1 MVSRG
6 CWKVLPFHDLAPSP
20 PRSKKVAGSF
30 HPGINW
36 GYSTPFVLSMPSF
49 RSFIVSL
56 CEPCRN
62 AGSTDSS
69 HHPAKPTDISRAAPQ
84 EVSPPPEK
92 AQESTQKSDQ
102 PPSVFSR
109 LLATAIEAGSNHTLS
124 LISDNP
130 SPVQEYKRPTWFSWD
145 LVIAEDKLS
154 AAGYLSNSNDAPEA
168 DTTPAPNAE
177 SQILG
182 TESLRPSIFQTD
194 ESHTGEEAI
203 SWFERL
209 TAIWSDVCK
218 KMTNGE
224 APKSELIWKDWH
236 FNLEQQDRISESEAL
251 KNTTHVSE
259 GFDQMSSIHN
269 AVQCGDKSKKSKF
282 FTLTVKTTDQGRLE
296 GTCQR
301 PTVA

>member
-1 MVSRG
+1 
-6 CWKVLPFHDLAPSP
+6 
-20 PRSKKVAGSF
+20 
-30 HPGINW
+30 
-36 GYSTPFVLSMPSF
+36 
-49 RSFIVSL
+49 
-56 CEPCRN
+56 
-62 AGSTDSS
+62 
-69 HHPAKPTDISRAAPQ
+69 
-84 EVSPPPEK
+84 
-92 AQESTQKSDQ
+92 
-102 PPSVFSR
+102 VFSR

-182 TESLRPSIFQTD
+182 TESFQMSSDFGASPFVIFL
-194 ESHTGEEAI
+194 HT
-203 SWFERL
+203 
-209 TAIWSDVCK
+209 SDQMAVSLSNQL
-218 KMTNGE
+218 M
-224 APKSELIWKDWH
+224 ASSPVW

-269 AVQCGDKSKKSKF
+269 AVQS
-282 FTLTVKTTDQGRLE
+282 LTHV
-296 GTCQR
+296 
-301 PTVA
+301 TVGLRHVPSSLP

>member
-1 MVSRG
+1 M
-6 CWKVLPFHDLAPSP
+6 LPFHDLAPSP

-36 GYSTPFVLSMPSF
+36 GYSTPFVLSMPAF
-49 RSFIVSL
+49 RSFIASL
-56 CEPCRN
+56 CEPCRY

-209 TAIWSDVCK
+209 TAIWSDENDK
-218 KMTNGE
+218 RRS
-224 APKSELIWKDWH
+224 SE
-236 FNLEQQDRISESEAL
+236 
-251 KNTTHVSE
+251 V
-259 GFDQMSSIHN
+259 
-269 AVQCGDKSKKSKF
+269 
-282 FTLTVKTTDQGRLE
+282 
-296 GTCQR
+296 
-301 PTVA
+301 